1 MTKNRHAY
9 RNIVRSMNHE
19 PSHKAVSVTFKDL
32 EVGGACGVG
41 NFRWTVK
48 PFLGLQETLTCDGRG
63 KEFGEGIPSAVLY
76 KHTLQQD

>member
-1 MTKNRHAY
+1 MK
-9 RNIVRSMNHE
+9 IDMLIEMLSSSINHE

-32 EVGGACGVG
+32 EVGGAYRVG

-48 PFLGLQETLTCDGRG
+48 PFLGLQETLTCDGTG